1 MQTPRSR
8 RAPAGAQYRIGLNA
22 ATLAG
27 VTGAQYGT
35 LSSAVFAFQ
44 WYSTVTA
51 ATSGSAQNVF
61 QKLCMVTQ
69 VECSWQIVTT
79 FTSAQTI
86 SFGLFKVA
94 TFTTAAT
101 GGGYQA
107 TFTNTN
113 IGKFDSLY
121 ATTNFASSGGIWMS
135 SATALSGAVGTIDTY
150 PMRYFTGLVNTQGVG
165 ISSPFVPFA
174 MGNDPNSQALF
185 LRQNE
190 GFVIQAIDTLGAGGV
205 LDFFVNVEWIE
216 MSNELT

>member
-1 MQTPRSR
+1 MGIPRSR

-35 LSSAVFAFQ
+35 LSSAVFSFQ

-51 ATSGSAQNVF
+51 ATSGSALNMYP
-61 QKLCMVTQ
+61 KLCMVTQ

-79 FTSAQTI
+79 FTAAQTLT
-86 SFGLFKVA
+86 FGLFRVA

-101 GGGYQA
+101 SGGYQA
-107 TFTNTN
+107 TFTVNS
-113 IGKFDSLY
+113 GRFDSQY
-121 ATTNFASSGGIWMS
+121 GTTTFASTGGIWMS
-135 SATALSGAVGTIDTY
+135 SATALVGAVGTIDTY

-165 ISSPFVPFA
+165 VASPFVPFA

-190 GFVIQAIDTLGAGGV
+190 GFVIQCIDTLGAGGI